1 MRRRRASLPTWE
13 VGAIAAIVV
22 IVVATLVVTR
32 LNPDGDD
39 CTTSVT
45 VDLTTSPEKGRM
57 MRDLAASFNDS
68 DAAGSDGLC
77 ATVEVDVVSSGV
89 AETRLAAG
97 PEDVDDDG
105 EGPVI
110 WTPASSTWA
119 TLLNEHVKAAGHPA
133 MAYDR
138 TSIARTPLVIAMP
151 ATMAETLGWPDE
163 PVGWSDLLAM
173 ARVDLRPGCTADAAP
188 PEMREAVGAWCAQ
201 DWGELRLGKTNP
213 NESTSGLH
221 ALIAQA
227 YAAAGKNEDLTAA
240 DLDVPEV
247 ERFNRDIESAVVHY
261 GQTTLTFLDNWYR
274 NDLADQPSPYV
285 SAVTV
290 EEKSVIDYNRGDPAG
305 ERGPDDTD
313 MPPRPQQRLVAVY
326 PEEGTIYSD
335 NPLLVLD
342 AEWVSEDEV
351 EAARAFVRYMVS
363 DEVQQRVGDY
373 GFRPAEPS
381 IEIEGK
387 FFGPDHGVDPTQ
399 QPAEMSVPG
408 PRVLDALREKWKEQR
423 RSARVLLLIDVSYSM
438 GTTVDGDGNT
448 RLDLAKK
455 AAVDVLDTF
464 KREDL
469 VGLYAFSTGITS
481 AVIDVAAGES
491 VTPNGVVHV
500 IKPPDEPISEAQER
514 LRTEIQ
520 DLVTRDDTALYT
532 ALTYAY
538 DDLLARYD
546 DELINAVV
554 LLSDGENNDKIG
566 VDDDRQLGEL
576 LSHIGG
582 EGQVHRPVRIF
593 TVAYGEEAVHTDV
606 LRQIAEATNAGF
618 YDSTDAASIDEI
630 LAEVVSNF

>member
-1 MRRRRASLPTWE
+1 MRWRRAAVPTWE
-13 VGAIAAIVV
+13 VGAIAAIVA
-22 IVVATLVVTR
+22 IVAATLVVMR
-32 LNPDGDD
+32 LNPGGDD
-39 CTTSVT
+39 CTPVR

-57 MRDLAASFNDS
+57 MRDLAAAFNDS
-68 DAAGSDGLC
+68 DAAEDGGLC

-89 AETRLAAG
+89 AESRLAAG

-151 ATMAETLGWPDE
+151 TTMAETLGWPDE
-163 PVGWSDLLAM
+163 EVGWSDLLAM
-173 ARVDLRPGCTADAAP
+173 ARVDLRPGCTADVAP
-188 PEMREAVGAWCAQ
+188 PEMREAVGAWCAH

-213 NESTSGLH
+213 DESTSGLH

-227 YAAAGKNEDLTAA
+227 YAAAGKTDDLTAA

-247 ERFNRDIESAVVHY
+247 EQFNRDIESAVVHY

-274 NDLADQPSPYV
+274 NDIADQPGPYV

-305 ERGPDDTD
+305 ERGPDDPD

-326 PEEGTIYSD
+326 PDEGTIYSD

-342 AEWVSEDEV
+342 AEWVSEDEAA
-351 EAARAFVRYMVS
+351 AARIFVRYMVS
-363 DEVQQRVGDY
+363 DEVQEQVGDY
-373 GFRPAEPS
+373 GFRPAVPNV
-381 IEIEGK
+381 EIEGR
-387 FFGPDHGVDPTQ
+387 FFGPDHGVDPTKE
-399 QPAEMSVPG
+399 PTEMGVPG
-408 PRVLDALREKWKEQR
+408 PRVLDALRAKWKEQR
-423 RSARVLLLIDVSYSM
+423 RSARVLLLVDVSYSM
-438 GTTVDGDGNT
+438 GTTVGDDGNT
-448 RLDLAKK
+448 RLDLAKE

-491 VTPNGVVHV
+491 VTPDGVVHV
-500 IKPPDEPISEAQER
+500 IKPPDEPIAEAQER

-546 DELINAVV
+546 DDLINAVV
-554 LLSDGENNDKIG
+554 LLSDGENNDKID
-566 VDDDRQLGEL
+566 VDDDRQLEEL
-576 LSHIGG
+576 LEHIGG

-593 TVAYGEEAVHTDV
+593 TVAYGEDALHTDV
-606 LRQIAEATNAGF
+606 LRRIAEATNAGF